1 LSNKFGKGQALLLN
15 LAMASFPALSA
26 EGTPETAAHLLRQ
39 ALGQGGVSPSLSLTG
54 ANGQRLRHVEITRW
68 MNGPVQIVSLFRH
81 QGLPEAAKLDLQQP
95 LYVYDLKARRDLGQ
109 QQAVSLTLTPH
120 RAMFY
125 ALSPQPLTAVELKA
139 SPTVSPGS
147 LQRVTVTA
155 SLPEG
160 QQAVKVQVKLPDG
173 STADWVDRV
182 VMADKQ
188 GVVVDV
194 PVAYNDPQGTWTV
207 SATELY
213 TGRMG
218 TVPFTVK

>member
-1 LSNKFGKGQALLLN
+1 
-15 LAMASFPALSA
+15 M
-26 EGTPETAAHLLRQ
+26 
-39 ALGQGGVSPSLSLTG
+39 GQGGVSPSLSLTG
-54 ANGQRLRHVEITRW
+54 ANGQRLRNVEITRW

-95 LYVYDLKARRDLGQ
+95 LHVYDLKARQDLGQ

-173 STADWVDRV
+173 SAADWVDTV
-182 VMADKQ
+182 VVADKQ

-194 PVAYNDPQGTWTV
+194 PVALNDPRGTWTV
-207 SATELY
+207 DATELY
-213 TGRMG
+213 TGTTA
-218 TVPFTVK
+218 TVPFGVR